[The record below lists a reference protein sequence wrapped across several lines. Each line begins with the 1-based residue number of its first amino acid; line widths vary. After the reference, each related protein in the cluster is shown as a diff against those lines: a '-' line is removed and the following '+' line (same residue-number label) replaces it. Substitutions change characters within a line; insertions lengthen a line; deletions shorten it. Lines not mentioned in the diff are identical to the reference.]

1 MIENPSAIS
10 DNMSALKRIRDV
22 RLGLQQTILNN
33 FNANSKSKYNNQ
45 DNNIIIYNNSTFVIE
60 NEREPMNDNEIIN
73 KPDQVNLKMRDLNQ
87 SN

>member
-22 RLGLQQTILNN
+22 RLGLQQTMLNN
-33 FNANSKSKYNNQ
+33 FNANSKSKYNSQ
-45 DNNIIIYNNSTFVIE
+45 DNNIIMYNNSTFVIE
-60 NEREPMNDNEIIN
+60 NEREPMNDNEITN
-73 KPDQVNLKMRDLNQ
+73 KSDQVNLKMRDLNQ